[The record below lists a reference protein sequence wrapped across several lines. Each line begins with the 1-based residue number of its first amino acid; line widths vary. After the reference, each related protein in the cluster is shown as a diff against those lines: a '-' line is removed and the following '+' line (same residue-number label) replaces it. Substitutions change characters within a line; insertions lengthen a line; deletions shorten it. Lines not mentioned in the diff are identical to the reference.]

1 MNRLQR
7 RDFSSLGLSS
17 LLNLLAPLAL
27 ALALTAASSR
37 AHAGAQ
43 ANCDSAI
50 QAANLGST
58 QVSVMVRDLTTGV
71 SVVEINPDAPRVPAS
86 NMKLLTTAAALD
98 RLGPHFRFRTRLEE
112 VPTPTAENA
121 ADATEDTASDD
132 LTGVSLRV
140 IGDGDPAFGDP
151 TLLAASGRDV
161 RELIALWTQAV
172 VDTGHTH
179 YDQLLIDDRVLDHE
193 WTHPDWPKNQFHL
206 YYCAQVSGLN
216 FHENVMSVLP
226 TPGAQ
231 KGATPSIAVYP
242 KFPQLQT
249 SNRAKTGDSDVFG
262 IRRRPGTNKFSF
274 NGSVRRK
281 PSAPYRVT
289 VHDPPMFFGQYLQY
303 ELSRVGVKVD
313 HVARVANDYHPGK
326 PVQPLHTLQTTLA
339 GVIDRTNQD
348 SQNMFAEALFKRMG
362 HHLTGEPGSFTD
374 GAAAVRL
381 FLRDRISKRT
391 GLAGVAVADGSGMSR
406 HNRVTARV
414 FVELLT
420 ELHADPTLGPLF
432 AASLARGGE
441 SGTLRRHRD
450 ALRDLNAKVYAKS
463 GYLGASANYAST
475 LTGYL
480 VAPNGRAYAFSFL
493 FNGFHP
499 PLSNLKIKRLQNDL
513 LAKLDDALTASMPQ
527 VKTAQ

>member
-1 MNRLQR
+1 M
-7 RDFSSLGLSS
+7 
-17 LLNLLAPLAL
+17 
-27 ALALTAASSR
+27 
-37 AHAGAQ
+37 
-43 ANCDSAI
+43 
-50 QAANLGST
+50 
-58 QVSVMVRDLTTGV
+58 
-71 SVVEINPDAPRVPAS
+71 
-86 NMKLLTTAAALD
+86 
-98 RLGPHFRFRTRLEE
+98 
-112 VPTPTAENA
+112 
-121 ADATEDTASDD
+121 
-132 LTGVSLRV
+132 
-140 IGDGDPAFGDP
+140 
-151 TLLAASGRDV
+151 
-161 RELIALWTQAV
+161 
-172 VDTGHTH
+172 
-179 YDQLLIDDRVLDHE
+179 
-193 WTHPDWPKNQFHL
+193 
-206 YYCAQVSGLN
+206 
-216 FHENVMSVLP
+216 
-226 TPGAQ
+226 
-231 KGATPSIAVYP
+231 
-242 KFPQLQT
+242 
-249 SNRAKTGDSDVFG
+249 
-262 IRRRPGTNKFSF
+262 
-274 NGSVRRK
+274 
-281 PSAPYRVT
+281 
-289 VHDPPMFFGQYLQY
+289 
-303 ELSRVGVKVD
+303 
-313 HVARVANDYHPGK
+313 
-326 PVQPLHTLQTTLA
+326 QPLHTLQTTLA